1 MVFPVTEDNPSNPDI
16 NPKIWQIILIAF
28 IAIAFTAI
36 WLMTY
41 ESLNAL
47 IWMNDFVTANR
58 WTIPA
63 GAVFFSLLVGLC
75 LKYLHAPDV
84 IHGGM
89 TDSMKGE
96 GAHSDYKTFPG
107 TLLSSFFSLFSGA
120 SVGPEGPI
128 AFLIMEISSWIRAKL
143 KILNEV
149 SLGFD
154 VAALAS
160 AYNGIVG
167 SPLFTAVF
175 ATEFNVGN
183 KDALK
188 FLAWNLLAGIIGYLF
203 YFLLGL
209 QSFYSLMVFPTVD
222 KISVLYVILAIIL
235 GILGAIIALLIGLL
249 MKGMGTFMERAFK
262 DRIMTRILFAGILIG
277 VVCYVIP
284 ELMFSGESSI
294 HSIINDPAK
303 FGIAMLLILAVL
315 KVVLLALSFKSGY
328 LGGPIFPTI
337 FTCTMI
343 GLALSLMF
351 PGIPVGIF
359 VCCLEV
365 AVITLAL
372 GVPLTAILLIGVLSS
387 VSQNLLALLVVSA
400 VVAMVL
406 GFGLRELREKRAAKQ
421 GDAMGHEVPTNT

>member
-1 MVFPVTEDNPSNPDI
+1 MTDENSTNRYTH
-16 NPKIWQIILIAF
+16 PKIWQIILIAV
-28 IAIAFTAI
+28 IAITFTAI
-36 WLMTY
+36 WLITY
-41 ESLNAL
+41 ETLDAI

-63 GAVFFSLLVGLC
+63 GAIFFSFLVGLC

-84 IHGGM
+84 IHGGF
-89 TDSMKGE
+89 TDSMNGE

-128 AFLIMEISSWIRAKL
+128 AFLIMEISAWFREKL
-143 KILNEV
+143 KILNETA
-149 SLGFD
+149 LGFD

-160 AYNGIVG
+160 AYNGIIG
-167 SPLFTAVF
+167 SPIFTAIF

-188 FLAWNLLAGIIGYLF
+188 FLAWNLVAGIIGYLF
-203 YFLLGL
+203 YSLLGL
-209 QSFYSLMVFPTVD
+209 QSFYSLMTFPAVE
-222 KISVLYVILAIIL
+222 KLSVLYVVLAIIL
-235 GILGAIIALLIGLL
+235 GVLGAIIAILIGLL
-249 MKGMGTFMERAFK
+249 MKGIGNVMERAFK
-262 DRIMTRILFAGILIG
+262 DRIMTRILFAGVVIG
-277 VVCYVIP
+277 AVCYVIP

-294 HSIINDPAK
+294 HSIISDPAR
-303 FGIAMLLILAVL
+303 FGIAMLLVLAVL

-337 FTCTMI
+337 FACTMI

-351 PGIPVGIF
+351 PGTPVGIF

-372 GVPLTAILLIGVLSS
+372 GVPLTAILLIAVLSS
-387 VSQNLLALLVVSA
+387 VNQNLLALLVVSA
-400 VVAMVL
+400 VVAMIL
-406 GFGLRELREKRAAKQ
+406 GFIVREFREKRAADD
-421 GDAMGHEVPTNT
+421 GGVTPDLVSVHT

>member
-1 MVFPVTEDNPSNPDI
+1 MTDDRSSNQDVH
-16 NPKIWQIILIAF
+16 PKIWQIILVAF

-36 WLMTY
+36 WLIAY
-41 ESLNAL
+41 EWLDAL
-47 IWMNDFVTANR
+47 IWMNDYVSANR

-63 GAVFFSLLVGLC
+63 GAIFFSLLVGLC

-84 IHGGM
+84 INGGF
-89 TDSMKGE
+89 TDSMNGE

-107 TLLSSFFSLFSGA
+107 TLLSSFLSLFSGA

-128 AFLIMEISSWIRAKL
+128 AFLIMEISAWLRARL
-143 KILNEV
+143 KIINDA

-167 SPLFTAVF
+167 SPIFTAIF
-175 ATEFNVGN
+175 ATEFNVGK

-188 FLAWNLLAGIIGYLF
+188 FLAWNLVAGIIGYLF
-203 YFLLGL
+203 YVLLGL
-209 QSFYSLMVFPTVD
+209 QSFYSLMTFPSVD
-222 KISVLYVILAIIL
+222 KISVLYVILAIFL
-235 GILGAIIALLIGLL
+235 GILGAIIAILIGLL

-262 DRIMTRILFAGILIG
+262 GRIMTRILFAGVIIG
-277 VVCYVIP
+277 LVCYVIP
-284 ELMFSGESSI
+284 ELMFSGENSI
-294 HSIINDPAK
+294 HSIIDDPAK

-315 KVVLLALSFKSGY
+315 KLVLLALSFKSGY

-337 FTCTMI
+337 FACTMI

-351 PGIPVGIF
+351 PGTPVGIL

-372 GVPLTAILLIGVLSS
+372 GVPLTAILLIAVLST
-387 VSQNLLALLVVSA
+387 VNQNLLALLVVSA
-400 VVAMVL
+400 VVAMIL
-406 GFGLRELREKRAAKQ
+406 GFIVREFREKRAAKQ
-421 GDAMGHEVPTNT
+421 VVTA

>member
-1 MVFPVTEDNPSNPDI
+1 VTDDNPPNPDI
-16 NPKIWQIILIAF
+16 NPKIWQIVLIAF

-36 WLMTY
+36 WLLTY

-107 TLLSSFFSLFSGA
+107 TLLSSFLSLFSGA
-120 SVGPEGPI
+120 SVGPEGPL
-128 AFLIMEISSWIRAKL
+128 AFLVMEISAWTRVKL
-143 KILNEV
+143 NILNEV

-167 SPLFTAVF
+167 SPIFTAVF

-203 YFLLGL
+203 YYLLGL
-209 QSFYSLMVFPTVD
+209 QSFYSLMEFPAVEQVTFR
-222 KISVLYVILAIIL
+222 YVMYAIIL
-235 GILGAIIALLIGLL
+235 GILGAIIAILIGLV
-249 MKGMGTFMERAFK
+249 MKGMGNAIERAFK
-262 DRIMTRILFAGILIG
+262 DRIMTRILFAGVVIG
-277 VVCYVIP
+277 AVCYVIP
-284 ELMFSGESSI
+284 ELMFSGEASI
-294 HSIINDPAK
+294 HSIISNPAQ
-303 FGIAMLLILAVL
+303 FGIALLLVMALL
-315 KVVLLALSFKSGY
+315 KVFLLALSFKSGY

-372 GVPLTAILLIGVLSS
+372 GVPLTAILLIAVLSS

-406 GFGLRELREKRAAKQ
+406 GFAIRELREKRA
-421 GDAMGHEVPTNT
+421 GNDLVVVPE

>member
-1 MVFPVTEDNPSNPDI
+1 VTEEVSPNPDI

-63 GAVFFSLLVGLC
+63 GAVLFSLLVGLC

-107 TLLSSFFSLFSGA
+107 TLLSSFLSLFSGA

-128 AFLIMEISSWIRAKL
+128 AFLIMEISAWIRAKL
-143 KILNEV
+143 HILNEV

-209 QSFYSLMVFPTVD
+209 QSFYSLMEFPAVDTITVQ
-222 KISVLYVILAIIL
+222 YVMYAIIL
-235 GILGAIIALLIGLL
+235 GILGAIIAILIGLV
-249 MKGMGTFMERAFK
+249 MKGMGNAMERAFK
-262 DRIMTRILFAGILIG
+262 GRIMTRILFAGVAIG
-277 VVCYVIP
+277 AVCYVIP
-284 ELMFSGESSI
+284 ELMFSGEASI
-294 HSIINDPAK
+294 HSIISNPGQ
-303 FGIAMLLILAVL
+303 FGIALLLIMAVL
-315 KVVLLALSFKSGY
+315 KVLLLALSFKSGY

-351 PGIPVGIF
+351 PGTPVGIF

-372 GVPLTAILLIGVLSS
+372 GVPLTAILLIAVLSS
-387 VSQNLLALLVVSA
+387 VSQSLLALLVVSA

-406 GFGLRELREKRAAKQ
+406 GVGLRELREKRAGKP
-421 GDAMGHEVPTNT
+421 GVGT